1 MNAVGIVLVLVSIVD
16 GRAVCRCFF
25 RAVIDVTHIV
35 ELELLTLFATIG
47 IGELIACIESAIELY
62 ARL

>member
-16 GRAVCRCFF
+16 GRAVRWHFF
-25 RAVIDVTHIV
+25 RAVVDVTHIV
-35 ELELLTLFATIG
+35 ELELLPLFATIAV
-47 IGELIACIESAIELY
+47 GEFIACIESAIELY

>member
-1 MNAVGIVLVLVSIVD
+1 MIAVGIVLVLVAIVD

-25 RAVIDVTHIV
+25 RAVVDVTHIV
-35 ELELLTLFATIG
+35 KLELLTLFASIAV
-47 IGELIACIESAIELY
+47 GEFIACIERAIELY